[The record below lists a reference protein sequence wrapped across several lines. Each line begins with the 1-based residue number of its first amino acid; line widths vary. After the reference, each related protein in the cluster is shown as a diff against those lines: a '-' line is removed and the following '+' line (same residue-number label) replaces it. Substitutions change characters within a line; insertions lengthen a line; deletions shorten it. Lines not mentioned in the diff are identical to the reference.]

1 MGKIDKTDRVVGICG
16 IVLSMLYFAV
26 LIPYGIGENANIGWL
41 AHPLFSKADFVPK
54 IWAGVLLLASIVV
67 MVESSFKRTK
77 AESPKNQK
85 AENAGSMKIA
95 GSICLLLA
103 IMFGYTVLLSTL
115 GFSISTVLGL
125 SLTMWLFGYK
135 KIVTIL
141 SASLI
146 ITGAMY
152 LVFSKLL
159 YVNFPG
165 IFF

>member
-1 MGKIDKTDRVVGICG
+1 MGKIDKTDRIVGICG
-16 IVLSMLYFAV
+16 ILLSILYYIV
-26 LIPYGIGENANIGWL
+26 LIPYGIGKNASIGWL

-67 MVESSFKRTK
+67 LVESSFKRTK

-85 AENAGSMKIA
+85 AENAHPKKIA
-95 GSICLLLA
+95 GSICLLLV

-115 GFSISTVLGL
+115 GFSISTILTL

-135 KIVTIL
+135 KNFTIL

-146 ITGAMY
+146 ITGVMY

-159 YVNFPG
+159 YVKFPG